1 MNSQKRHPL
10 SVSML
15 MRSRWTKWWRIQTD
29 GEIISLMKIIDF
41 SRQDVNV
48 CECAGTNA
56 YVYLSEYLQVY
67 INKSLNVNAYI
78 K

>member
-1 MNSQKRHPL
+1 
-10 SVSML
+10 ML

-29 GEIISLMKIIDF
+29 GEIIDF

-56 YVYLSEYLQVY
+56 YVYVSEYLQVY